1 MKPLRLEMT
10 NLDSD
15 EHARSIQRMFTRIAP
30 SYDLMNRIMTFSQDI
45 RWRHE
50 VVQRA
55 KLPSRGVILDLGAGT
70 GDLSQEVLQHYPGTR
85 PIAVDFSIPM
95 MQLGQRRPEA
105 FKVDWVT
112 ADALCLPF
120 PSGRFDAV
128 ISGFL
133 MRNVIDIHKV
143 LVESYRLLKPGGR
156 MVVLDTT
163 RSPRTPLSPLI
174 SIYLHDIIPLL
185 GGLIAG
191 DWMAYTYLPDSM
203 KGFLMA
209 EQLAGELQKAGFL
222 EVGFRRLMLGTVAI
236 HWGHKIDNHTK
247 G

>member
-1 MKPLRLEMT
+1 
-10 NLDSD
+10 
-15 EHARSIQRMFTRIAP
+15 
-30 SYDLMNRIMTFSQDI
+30 
-45 RWRHE
+45 
-50 VVQRA
+50 
-55 KLPSRGVILDLGAGT
+55 
-70 GDLSQEVLQHYPGTR
+70 
-85 PIAVDFSIPM
+85 
-95 MQLGQRRPEA
+95 
-105 FKVDWVT
+105 
-112 ADALCLPF
+112 
-120 PSGRFDAV
+120 
-128 ISGFL
+128 L

-222 EVGFRRLMLGTVAI
+222 EVGFRRLMLGIVAI